1 MNTSAGNGD
10 DCRIRPRVAAVL
22 SLIFPGMG
30 QVYNGDY
37 GRAFMMFFAW
47 ILAFA
52 SLTLKV
58 GYVLLPGVYLWSS
71 YNAYKISRLIHCDSD

>member
-1 MNTSAGNGD
+1 
-10 DCRIRPRVAAVL
+10 VAAFL

-37 GRAFMMFFAW
+37 AGAFIMFFVW

-58 GYVLLPGVYLWSS
+58 GYVLLPAVYLWSS
-71 YNAYKISRLIHCDSD
+71 YNAYRISRLLHCTPD